1 MSRRKKARSE
11 TRMPLKLFIFFITVA
26 IALFLGLFIYTNS
39 IGDSVK
45 DKGSKN
51 EILVNVE
58 KGSSTSSIG
67 DLLKKKGI
75 ISSAAAFKIYTTFKR
90 YDGTYQAGAYAL
102 SPSMS
107 TEQISKALRTG
118 KTNDITFTIP
128 EGYTEYDIA
137 DKLAKIGIVNRDE
150 FVNTLETAGFA
161 TEFPFLKNAQ
171 KGKHRLEG
179 YLFPS
184 TYTMPATSDYN
195 FIITSM
201 LKGYQ
206 NNFSHEDR
214 TRAKKLGVDENKII
228 IIASIIEKEAAVD
241 RDRDKVASVIYNRL
255 KAKMPLQMDSTVQ
268 YVLSL
273 DNNRKKDLSID
284 DTQTKSP
291 YNTYTNKGLPPG
303 PICCPGKASIHA
315 ALNPAN
321 TKYMYFILSDRLD
334 DSMTFSE
341 KYSQFLKDKDAYYN
355 ARDKKEGKKN

>member
-1 MSRRKKARSE
+1 MSRSKKAKSKS
-11 TRMPLKLFIFFITVA
+11 RMPLKIFLFFVTIGVA
-26 IALFLGLFIYTNS
+26 VILGLFIYANS
-39 IGDSVK
+39 IGGNMK
-45 DKGSKN
+45 DKNDKN
-51 EILVNVE
+51 EILVTVE
-58 KGSSTSSIG
+58 KGSSTSSIS

-75 ISSAAAFKIYTTFKR
+75 IDSAAAFKIYTAINR
-90 YDGTYQAGAYAL
+90 YDGSYQAGSYAF
-102 SPSMS
+102 SPSMT
-107 TEQISKALRTG
+107 TEQIADALKTG

-128 EGYTEYDIA
+128 EGFTEYDIA
-137 DKLAKIGIVNRDE
+137 DKLAKIGLVKRDE

-161 TEFPFLKNAQ
+161 AEFPFLKNAQ

-184 TYTMPATSDYN
+184 TYKIPAASDYN
-195 FIITSM
+195 FIITTM

-206 NNFSHEDR
+206 DNFSHEDR
-214 TRAKKLGVDENKII
+214 SLAKKLGVDENKII

-241 RDRDKVASVIYNRL
+241 KDRDKVASVIYNRL

-268 YVLSL
+268 YVLGL

-284 DTQTKSP
+284 DTQVKSP

-303 PICCPGKASIHA
+303 PICCPGRASIHA

-321 TKYMYFILSDRLD
+321 TKYMYFILSDKLD

-355 ARDKKEGKKN
+355 ARDKKEGKNN

>member
-1 MSRRKKARSE
+1 MSRRKKAQSK
-11 TRMPLKLFIFFITVA
+11 TRMPIKILLFVITLVVA
-26 IALFLGLFIYTNS
+26 MILGLFIYANS
-39 IGDSVK
+39 IGGSIK
-45 DKGSKN
+45 DKDNKN
-51 EILVNVE
+51 EILVTVE

-67 DLLKKKGI
+67 NLLKEKGI
-75 ISSAAAFKIYTTFKR
+75 INSATAFKIYTAFNR
-90 YDGTYQAGAYAL
+90 YDGAYQAGAYAF
-102 SPSMS
+102 SPSMT

-137 DKLAKIGIVNRDE
+137 DKLAKIGLVNRDE
-150 FVNTLETAGFA
+150 FVSTLETAGFA
-161 TEFPFLKNAQ
+161 VEFPFLKNAQ

-184 TYTMPATSDYN
+184 TYTIPAASDYN

-201 LKGYQ
+201 LKAYQ

-214 TRAKKLGVDENKII
+214 SQAKKLGVDENKII

-241 RDRDKVASVIYNRL
+241 GDRDKVASVIYNRL

-268 YVLSL
+268 YVLGL

-284 DTQTKSP
+284 DTQVQSP
-291 YNTYTNKGLPPG
+291 YNTYINKGLPPG

-341 KYSQFLKDKDAYYN
+341 KYSQFLKDKDAYYK